1 MITPVTKASTTRLS
15 GYCARKNAKN
25 RMVAITLKKS
35 PTHPRKEGFSAV
47 INKTLA
53 EPIKPKMIIL
63 AVAAKR

>member
-1 MITPVTKASTTRLS
+1 MTPVTKASTTRLR
-15 GYCARKNAKN
+15 GYCARKKAKK
-25 RMVAITLKKS
+25 RMVTITVKKS
-35 PTHPRKEGFSAV
+35 PTHPKNDGFFAV